1 LIDILGDE
9 LIEEIDAVKVGSRGP
24 KWTNGS
30 TLTKLK
36 EKLEKAR
43 DVAFIKRFD
52 GCCDES
58 GEFMV
63 GSGDLKSCDRGGVGR
78 IRSLV
83 GRRCSVGGVWCY
95 RLSVGGRCR
104 RGSRGSW
111 WCGRV
116 DV

>member
-1 LIDILGDE
+1 MNIGSGSPKRANGTSLPKL
-9 LIEEIDAVKVGSRGP
+9 EEE
-24 KWTNGS
+24 
-30 TLTKLK
+30 LK
-36 EKLEKAR
+36 ETR
-43 DVAFIKRFD
+43 DGAFVERFD